1 MVFSQVNEA
10 ARPLALVTG
19 AARRLGR
26 VIALDLA
33 RHGWD
38 LALHCRWSLD
48 EAEETARDVR
58 ALGARAEV
66 FVVDFEQ
73 AQACE
78 ALVPDVV
85 QRCGRLDAVVN
96 NASFFEHDDLATFSV
111 AAMERHWRVNTAPA
125 ILMARSLFDHLTA
138 RHARGCIVNLLDQK
152 LAHPNPDYL
161 SYTLSKA
168 ALASATLMLARALAP
183 TVRVCGV
190 SPGLTFDS
198 PLIDTPTLQR
208 LQAGTPLHQGSDPA
222 DVAAAVRF
230 LLLNQSTTGVDLVVD
245 AGSHLEPGSRDF
257 AFSGLAHD

>member
-1 MVFSQVNEA
+1 MVSTPIDEA
-10 ARPLALVTG
+10 TRPLALVTG

-38 LALHCRWSLD
+38 LALHCSGSRN
-48 EAEETARDVR
+48 EAEKTAQDVK
-58 ALGARAEV
+58 AMGAQAEV
-66 FVVDFEQ
+66 FVADFTR
-73 AQACE
+73 ADASE
-78 ALVPDVV
+78 ALVPAVV

-96 NASFFEHDDLATFSV
+96 NASLFEHDDLATFTIG
-111 AAMERHWRVNTAPA
+111 AMERHWRVNTASA
-125 ILMARSLFDHLTA
+125 ILITQSLFEHLTA
-138 RHARGCIVNLLDQK
+138 RQARGCVVNLLDQK

-168 ALASATLMLARALAP
+168 ALASATLMMARALAP

-190 SPGLTFDS
+190 SPGLIFGS

-208 LQAGTPLHQGSDPA
+208 LQASTPLNQGSDPA

-230 LLLNQSTTGVDLVVD
+230 LLLNQSTTGVNLVVD
-245 AGSHLEPGSRDF
+245 AGSHLEPDARDF
-257 AFSGLAHD
+257 AFSRLAHD